1 MAQTPNVVKATN
13 RPGLYDELEDI
24 QKRSV
29 LTTCTCT
36 LYYCNNIIMHH
47 VHVDCLFVRKLLLS
61 ILRQNVLLSLDSI
74 LFHLLIFLIFYLKE
88 INQRK

>member
-29 LTTCTCT
+29 LITCTCT
-36 LYYCNNIIMHH
+36 LYYCNDIIMH